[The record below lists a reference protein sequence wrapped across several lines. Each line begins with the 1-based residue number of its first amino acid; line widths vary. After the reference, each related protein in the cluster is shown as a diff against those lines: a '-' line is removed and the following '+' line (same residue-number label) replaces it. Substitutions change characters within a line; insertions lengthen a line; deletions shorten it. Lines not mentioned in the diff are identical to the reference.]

1 MNKISILL
9 AFNLFISGFL
19 LAQAPPIH
27 ADSYGQYPILKDI
40 ERRTDKNLK
49 TSFPYNIVLQDTA
62 GNYFS
67 SEHALSTKSKPL
79 VLLFWMTT
87 CGPCRLELEAIK
99 TQFDSWKK
107 EVDFRLLAV
116 SMDFPD
122 RYPNYVERVKK
133 ENWPFETVFDV
144 HRQFCDV
151 MPNGGLNGL
160 PQLFVMNEKGEI
172 LYYHRR
178 YVQGDETELFAMLK
192 KLKGRE

>member
-1 MNKISILL
+1 MNRTTLLCALALFFSTFLHGQGPLSI
-9 AFNLFISGFL
+9 IE
-19 LAQAPPIH
+19 PMPK
-27 ADSYGQYPILKDI
+27 YPAITDI
-40 ERRTDKNLK
+40 DRRTGENLK
-49 TSFPYNIVLQDTA
+49 AAFPYNIVLRDTA

-67 SEHALSTKSKPL
+67 SENALITKGKPL

-87 CGPCRLELEAIK
+87 CGPCRLELDAIK
-99 TQFDSWKK
+99 TQFETWQK
-107 EVDFRLLAV
+107 EMDFRILAV

-178 YVQGDETELFAMLK
+178 YIQGDEAELFAVLK
-192 KLKGRE
+192 KLK